1 MVGTQK
7 SITEATDENSSSGL
21 SFMVGE
27 RPHSREGLPEGG
39 LERWGV
45 KMPE

>member
-1 MVGTQK
+1 MVGTLK
-7 SITEATDENSSSGL
+7 SVTEATGRIRR
-21 SFMVGE
+21 FVCGPAVGE
-27 RPHSREGLPEGG
+27 RPHSLEGILEGV

>member
-7 SITEATDENSSSGL
+7 SVTEATDEVTSSGVI
-21 SFMVGE
+21 FMVGE
-27 RPHSREGLPEGG
+27 RPHSREGIPGG
-39 LERWGV
+39 VLEWWGV

>member
-1 MVGTQK
+1 MVGTLK
-7 SITEATDENSSSGL
+7 SVTEATDEIISSGM

-27 RPHSREGLPEGG
+27 RPHSREGILEGV
-39 LERWGV
+39 LEWWGV

>member
-7 SITEATDENSSSGL
+7 SITEATDRNSSSGL
-21 SFMVGE
+21 CLMVGE
-27 RPHSREGLPEGG
+27 RPHSREGILEGV
-39 LERWGV
+39 LEWWGV

>member
-7 SITEATDENSSSGL
+7 SATEATDGNLSSG
-21 SFMVGE
+21 SVFMVGE
-27 RPHSREGLPEGG
+27 RPHSREGILEGV
-39 LERWGV
+39 LEWWGV